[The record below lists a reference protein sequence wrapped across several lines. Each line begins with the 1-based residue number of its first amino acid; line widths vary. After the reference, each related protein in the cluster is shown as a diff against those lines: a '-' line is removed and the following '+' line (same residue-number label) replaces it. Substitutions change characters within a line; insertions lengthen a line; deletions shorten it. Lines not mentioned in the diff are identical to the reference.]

1 MPKRKTVLIAV
12 IIGMV
17 VAAGIY
23 LLFAGELNPKNAS
36 PDNPFSNSNIRAS
49 IYKTDNGWSYDIYSD
64 DQLLI
69 HQPDIPALAGSRGFA
84 TEVDANKVAELMIGK
99 MRNNIF
105 PPAVT
110 VEELKGVGVVE

>member
-12 IIGMV
+12 IIGIV
-17 VAAGIY
+17 IAAGIRIF
-23 LLFAGELNPKNAS
+23 FAVELNPRSVSLDK
-36 PDNPFSNSNIRAS
+36 PSNVSNIKAT
-49 IYKTDNGWSYDIYSD
+49 IYKTDNGWGYDIYVD

-69 HQPDIPALAGSRGFA
+69 HQPDIPALAGNRGFA
-84 TEVDANKVAELMIGK
+84 TESDARKVAELVVGK
-99 MRNNIF
+99 IKNNVF